1 MKFLIPLLI
10 ATIIFPAPLF
20 ANPPETQPQPKVT
33 GIQKDDPAPYS
44 GVLLNSLAAAR
55 IFSEKSFS
63 SEECK
68 IKIDYNVG
76 KETARMN
83 LLLESTRVSLDSVEQ
98 KYTSIINIKN
108 TEIERLSKIAS
119 ERPNEYSMWWLAGG
133 VLTGIGLTIA
143 LLFAV
148 KEI

>member
-1 MKFLIPLLI
+1 MKFIIPLLI
-10 ATIIFPAPLF
+10 VTIIFPMPLF
-20 ANPPETQPQPKVT
+20 ADPPETQPQPKVT

-68 IKIDYNVG
+68 LKIDYNVE

-83 LLLESTRVSLDSVEQ
+83 LLLESTRISLNSVEQ
-98 KYTSIINIKN
+98 KYTSIINIKD
-108 TEIERLSKIAS
+108 TEIERLSKIAIEKS
-119 ERPNEYSMWWLAGG
+119 NDYSMWWLAGG
-133 VLTGIGLTIA
+133 VVTGIGLTIA
-143 LLFAV
+143 LMFAV

>member
-1 MKFLIPLLI
+1 MKFIIPLLMF
-10 ATIIFPAPLF
+10 ALAFPAPLF
-20 ANPPETQPQPKVT
+20 ADTPETQPQPKVT
-33 GIQKDDPAPYS
+33 GIQKGDSAPYS

-63 SEECK
+63 DEECK
-68 IKIDYNVG
+68 IKIDYNIA

-83 LLLESTRVSLDSVEQ
+83 LLLDSVRTSLDSAEQ
-98 KYTSIINIKN
+98 KYTSIINIKD

-119 ERPNEYSMWWLAGG
+119 ERPNDHSMWWAAGG
-133 VLTGIGLTIA
+133 ILTGIALTLA
-143 LLFAV
+143 VLFAA

>member
-1 MKFLIPLLI
+1 MKFIIPLLI
-10 ATIIFPAPLF
+10 VAIIFPAPLL

-33 GIQKDDPAPYS
+33 GVKKGDPAPYS

-63 SEECK
+63 SEECR
-68 IKIDYNVG
+68 IKIDYNVE

-83 LLLESTRVSLDSVEQ
+83 LLLESTRISLDSVEQ

-108 TEIERLSKIAS
+108 TEIERLSKLAI
-119 ERPNEYSMWWLAGG
+119 ERPNDYSMWWLTGG
-133 VLTGIGLTIA
+133 VVAGIGLTIA

>member
-1 MKFLIPLLI
+1 MKFIIPLLI
-10 ATIIFPAPLF
+10 ATIIFPAPLL

-33 GIQKDDPAPYS
+33 GVKKGDSAPYS

-68 IKIDYNVG
+68 LKIDYNVE

-83 LLLESTRVSLDSVEQ
+83 LLLESTRISLNSVEQ

-119 ERPNEYSMWWLAGG
+119 ERPNEYSMWWLTGG

-143 LLFAV
+143 LLFAA